1 MAQDQMFARL
11 KEACHDDWRAYVE
24 HPFVRQLG
32 NGTLPKPCFQHYL
45 KQDYLFLLHFA
56 RAYGLAVYKS
66 GNLHDM
72 RQAQGMLSAI
82 LDQEI
87 DLHVRFCADWG
98 IGEEELAALPEASAT
113 LGYTRYVLERGTSGN
128 LLDLHAALAPCVV
141 GYAEIGAWLI
151 EQPDTKLEGNP
162 YRAWI
167 EEYAD
172 PAYQEVAKAEID
184 QLDRLSAEEPGPRRF
199 DDLVKTF
206 RETTRLEIA
215 FWDMGLNLSE

>member
-1 MAQDQMFARL
+1 MGQQAMFERL

-32 NGTLPKPCFQHYL
+32 DGSLPKESFQHYL

-66 GNLHDM
+66 GSLHDM

-87 DLHVRFCADWG
+87 DLHISFCAEWG
-98 IGEEELAALPEASAT
+98 IGQEELEALPEASAT
-113 LGYTRYVLERGTSGN
+113 LGYTRYVLERGAAGN

-141 GYAEIGAWLI
+141 GYAEIGSWLI
-151 EQPDTKLEGNP
+151 GRPDTRLEGNP

-172 PAYQEVAKAEID
+172 PGYQEVAQAEIA
-184 QLDRLSAEEPGPRRF
+184 QLDRLAAEEPGPRRF
-199 DDLVKTF
+199 AELAKTF
-206 RETTRLEIA
+206 RDTTRLEIA
-215 FWDMGLNLSE
+215 FWDMGLNLSA